1 MTSLT
6 SRLESYLEIRRSLG
20 SELSSFERVMCRFT
34 AFADSEHADHITTK
48 LFLKWRAS
56 HGSTNQYTWS
66 RWLGMVRCF
75 ATWLQNIDPR
85 TEVPPAGLI
94 PGKFRRTR
102 PFIFSEEQIA
112 QIIQAAAH
120 LPSAYGLRGL
130 TCSTVLSLIAV
141 TGLRINE
148 ALNLNEEDVDLEEGV
163 LTIKRGKNGKARL
176 VPVSACTGNAL
187 RAYQTERA
195 RLLGASPFPSPF
207 FLIETGERLTDCC
220 LRYNFARVCQHLGL
234 REVQR
239 YFNNGRGPRIHD
251 LRHTFAVRT
260 LLNSYRTNR
269 NPDEEMHKS
278 GVFLGHSEPENTYWY
293 IEAVPELLQLAS
305 RRAERRLGVGGGP

>member
-6 SRLESYLEIRRSLG
+6 SHLESYLEIRRSLG

-75 ATWLQNIDPR
+75 ATWLQNIDPC

-94 PGKFRRTR
+94 PGKFRRAR
-102 PFIFSEEQIA
+102 PYIFSEEQIA
-112 QIIQAAAH
+112 QIIQAAAN
-120 LPSAYGLRGL
+120 LPSAFGLRGL

-176 VPVSACTGNAL
+176 VPISVCTGKAL
-187 RAYQTERA
+187 HAYQNERD
-195 RLLGASPFPSPF
+195 RLLIVRRIPSPF
-207 FLIETGERLTDCC
+207 FLIETGDRLTDGC
-220 LRYNFARVCQHLGL
+220 LRYNFARVSQHLGL

-239 YFNNGRGPRIHD
+239 HYNFGRGPRIHD
-251 LRHTFAVRT
+251 LRHTFSVRT
-260 LLNSYRTNR
+260 LLKCYRTNQ
-269 NPDEEMHKS
+269 NPEQEMHKLS
-278 GVFLGHSEPENTYWY
+278 IYLGHRDPENTYWY

-305 RRAERRLGVGGGP
+305 RRAEQALGEGGEP